1 MVRRHRDLWRRAPW
15 RRDLT
20 PQLTSSDISM
30 CLNVT
35 SSDISIPP
43 VWLPMICLN
52 VTGPLTRDLGTTVTV
67 QWLIETA
74 RLHYVINTYLWQ
86 GLQSTVSE
94 LECMLLHIVYPSNG
108 IFTASSSSYVSLS
121 LDLGPKYFGNP
132 RLIIVAL
139 LWKYGIIFLDEMD
152 NMEWFSKNESI
163 WLNFDVDTVMKY
175 TITFKLKDAGWCFL
189 RGEGTRH

>member
-1 MVRRHRDLWRRAPW
+1 MSECDGL
-15 RRDLT
+15 
-20 PQLTSSDISM
+20 
-30 CLNVT
+30 
-35 SSDISIPP
+35 
-43 VWLPMICLN
+43 
-52 VTGPLTRDLGTTVTV
+52 LTRDLGTTATV

-86 GLQSTVSE
+86 GLQSVNY

-108 IFTASSSSYVSLS
+108 IFTASSSSYTRMCPSLWTFDQNILVI
-121 LDLGPKYFGNP
+121 LDK
-132 RLIIVAL
+132 LIIVAL

-152 NMEWFSKNESI
+152 NVEWFSKNESI

-189 RGEGTRH
+189 RGEGTRRWLLRLCIHHDANV

>member
-1 MVRRHRDLWRRAPW
+1 MDTSVSGSSIISTSTMVRRHRDLWRRAPW

-52 VTGPLTRDLGTTVTV
+52 VPGPLTRDLGTTATV

-108 IFTASSSSYVSLS
+108 IFTASSSSYTRMCPSLWT
-121 LDLGPKYFGNP
+121 LDQNILV
-132 RLIIVAL
+132 IQDWL
-139 LWKYGIIFLDEMD
+139 L
-152 NMEWFSKNESI
+152 
-163 WLNFDVDTVMKY
+163 
-175 TITFKLKDAGWCFL
+175 
-189 RGEGTRH
+189 